1 MPLLWHRGKGKSM
14 IGKVKTYD
22 PKKGYGFITGDDGRE
37 YFVPYCNVKTAS
49 GSLSA
54 GYTVEFNTGAGNKAL
69 NVRLL

>member
-1 MPLLWHRGKGKSM
+1 M
-14 IGKVKTYD
+14 IGKVENYN
-22 PKKGYGFITGDDGRE
+22 PKKGYGFILGDDGRK

-54 GYTVEFNTGAGNKAL
+54 GYTVEFSRGDGNRAM